1 MLPAPGSSLAQRAD
15 DALRGALEDG
25 LGHTATDSPR
35 VPLVAASTALL
46 ITLAGGALWC
56 AILIVCMARCFRAG
70 GKAKGASPRRSDK
83 QFLRFHDDASASAE
97 PGLGA
102 EAGKVLQR
110 IADRLSAVSPVPLS
124 VFALPEY
131 PFAARALA
139 LRLSPDDSPRKRP
152 ESPQQPS
159 SKASSMAHFSS
170 EGGEEGS
177 VD

>member
-1 MLPAPGSSLAQRAD
+1 MLLPAPGSSLAQRAD
-15 DALRGALEDG
+15 DALRGTLEDG

-35 VPLVAASTALL
+35 VPLIAASTALF
-46 ITLAGGALWC
+46 TLAGGALWC

-70 GKAKGASPRRSDK
+70 GKAKGGDGGAASPLRSGK
-83 QFLRFHDDASASAE
+83 QFLRFHDDASAE

-124 VFALPEY
+124 GFALLEN

-139 LRLSPDDSPRKRP
+139 LRLSPDDSPGKPLGKRP
-152 ESPQQPS
+152 ESP
-159 SKASSMAHFSS
+159 A
-170 EGGEEGS
+170 G
-177 VD
+177 

>member
-1 MLPAPGSSLAQRAD
+1 LLPAPGSSLAQRAD

-25 LGHTATDSPR
+25 LVGHTATDSPR

-46 ITLAGGALWC
+46 TLAGGALWC

-83 QFLRFHDDASASAE
+83 QFLRFHDDASASAG

-124 VFALPEY
+124 GFALPEN

>member
-1 MLPAPGSSLAQRAD
+1 MLLPAPGSSLAQRAD

-46 ITLAGGALWC
+46 TLAGGALWC
-56 AILIVCMARCFRAG
+56 AILTVCMARCFRAKG
-70 GKAKGASPRRSDK
+70 GDGGAASPSGK
-83 QFLRFHDDASASAE
+83 QFLRFHDDASAE

-124 VFALPEY
+124 GFALFEN

-152 ESPQQPS
+152 ESP
-159 SKASSMAHFSS
+159 AA
-170 EGGEEGS
+170 
-177 VD
+177 